1 MVLNVFGHNVMH
13 IIIAVL
19 AGILFIVSLV
29 TYIRTKRNKFM
40 FICGAFLVFSIKET
54 ILAINIITI
63 GTDPLMILTHFL
75 DLVILT
81 LFALGIFK

>member
-1 MVLNVFGHNVMH
+1 MALNVLSHNIMH
-13 IIIAVL
+13 IIIAAL
-19 AGILFIVSLV
+19 AGILFIVSLLV
-29 TYIRTKRNKFM
+29 YIRTKRNKFM

-54 ILAINIITI
+54 ILAINIIAS
-63 GTDPLMILTHFL
+63 GTDPLMMFTHFL

>member
-1 MVLNVFGHNVMH
+1 MVLNVLGHNVMH
-13 IIIAVL
+13 IVIAVL
-19 AGILFIVSLV
+19 AGILFIVSLMA
-29 TYIRTKRNKFM
+29 YIKTKRNKFM

-54 ILAINIITI
+54 ILAINMITF
-63 GTDPLMILTHFL
+63 GTDPLMIFTHFL